1 MQCTTVNDTNRL
13 LALSLSATAFKKYLK
28 NLNLMLSWQV
38 SGTECES
45 QNKTQNKGFFLK
57 KDDLYI
63 ISSQIVSSLSV
74 PASFSKSPGR

>member
-13 LALSLSATAFKKYLK
+13 LALSLSATAFKKYFK

-45 QNKTQNKGFFLK
+45 QNKTQNKVFLK

-63 ISSQIVSSLSV
+63 ISSQIVTSLSV
-74 PASFSKSPGR
+74 PASFSYVKK

>member
-38 SGTECES
+38 NGTECES
-45 QNKTQNKGFFLK
+45 QNKTQNKVFLK

-63 ISSQIVSSLSV
+63 ISSQIVTSLSV

>member
-13 LALSLSATAFKKYLK
+13 LALSLSATAFKKYFK

-45 QNKTQNKGFFLK
+45 QNKTQNKVFLK

-63 ISSQIVSSLSV
+63 ISSQIVTSLSV

>member
-1 MQCTTVNDTNRL
+1 
-13 LALSLSATAFKKYLK
+13 
-28 NLNLMLSWQV
+28 MLSWQV

-45 QNKTQNKGFFLK
+45 QNKTQNKVFLK

-63 ISSQIVSSLSV
+63 ISSQIVTSLSV

>member
-45 QNKTQNKGFFLK
+45 QNKTQNKVFLK

-63 ISSQIVSSLSV
+63 ISSQIVTSLSV